1 MVGGS
6 PGARPSAAPHGPTS
20 PRPVKSS
27 RRTSRP
33 GRRKGARDDA
43 QADRVEDDEE
53 AGGQRDRPRSG
64 RGGVAEGRRRPLP
77 LGRRARARVRRR
89 GGRRRRASRA
99 ASGDRG
105 KVVPHAEGCAERR
118 PAGLGRQA
126 GRGGS
131 AMIAGSPSASEVM
144 MTTEPSSTHQTGRRS
159 RGLPVTVSR
168 GRVTKRAWVH
178 QGHKR
183 TAYVFDIAANGQ
195 RVRRQYPTRAEA
207 QAALDA
213 FKEELKNP
221 KPATSTLTLGD
232 AVERYLQAKSRKRSL
247 ASDKAFLNWFK
258 DYFGAETLLAQVTA
272 ARISAWKAERLAATC
287 PKTGRP
293 YSPAAVNRPL
303 AALHHLL
310 KLAHEEWE
318 AIAAVPRIR
327 LEREAEG
334 RVRWL
339 EADEEARL
347 LDACRASRNPWL
359 AGIVTVALETG
370 LRRGELL
377 GLTWDR
383 VDLSRA
389 VIRLELTKNGRRR
402 EVPMRQAV
410 YDVLASLPEPRQ
422 GKVWKLRDIRTAFEN
437 AVEVA
442 RLDDFHFHDLR
453 HHFASWFMMNGGQLL
468 ALKEILG
475 HRSLRMT
482 ERYAHLAPE
491 HLRGEMVRTDR
502 GAQRP
507 EAEVPAGR
515 RKDGARSVATSPSR

>member
-1 MVGGS
+1 
-6 PGARPSAAPHGPTS
+6 
-20 PRPVKSS
+20 
-27 RRTSRP
+27 
-33 GRRKGARDDA
+33 
-43 QADRVEDDEE
+43 
-53 AGGQRDRPRSG
+53 
-64 RGGVAEGRRRPLP
+64 
-77 LGRRARARVRRR
+77 
-89 GGRRRRASRA
+89 
-99 ASGDRG
+99 
-105 KVVPHAEGCAERR
+105 
-118 PAGLGRQA
+118 
-126 GRGGS
+126 
-131 AMIAGSPSASEVM
+131 MIA
-144 MTTEPSSTHQTGRRS
+144 QDGRI
-159 RGLPVTVSR
+159 VTVSR
-168 GRVTKRAWVH
+168 GRVTRRAWIY
-178 QGHKR
+178 QGRKQ
-183 TAYVFDIAANGQ
+183 TAFVFDVQACGR

-207 QAALDA
+207 QAALDR
-213 FKEELKNP
+213 FREEAANP
-221 KPATSTLTLGD
+221 TPAARRLTLGE
-232 AVERYLQAKSRKRSL
+232 AVALYLEAKSRKRSL
-247 ASDKAFLNWFK
+247 AGDRRFLGWFV
-258 DYFGAETLLAQVTA
+258 DHFGAGTPLAQITA
-272 ARISAWKAERLAATC
+272 AGISAWKAERLAATC
-287 PKTGRP
+287 PQTGRP

-310 KLAHEEWE
+310 RLAHEEWE
-318 AIAAVPRIR
+318 AVAAVPRIR

-515 RKDGARSVATSPSR
+515 RKDGARSAATSPSR